1 MNLINGICKKKH
13 SDTLGFELG
22 YELGSLRIERSR
34 DGHWSLLDLRPFLDL
49 LGSCQLF
56 LQILDP
62 LVQPLLLGG
71 DLRGHFLVFR
81 LQVFDQRLVSWSEN
95 VC

>member
-1 MNLINGICKKKH
+1 MVSVKKH

-34 DGHWSLLDLRPFLDL
+34 DLNDRRSLLDLRPFLDL

-62 LVQPLLLGG
+62 LVQPLPLGG
-71 DLRGHFLVFR
+71 DLRSDFLVFR